1 MFLFYLQNNSKISD
15 KDDSLNNTSLC
26 TNSIDKQFMKM
37 ANLINILKDEKN
49 SIILEFN
56 ETIAECNK

>member
-1 MFLFYLQNNSKISD
+1 
-15 KDDSLNNTSLC
+15 
-26 TNSIDKQFMKM
+26 MKM

-49 SIILEFN
+49 AIILEFN

>member
-1 MFLFYLQNNSKISD
+1 
-15 KDDSLNNTSLC
+15 
-26 TNSIDKQFMKM
+26 MKM

-56 ETIAECNK
+56 ENIAECNK